1 MTSGGIQSV
10 VDCQFPEDAKEGK
23 GQPEK
28 EMGKMEQWDKI
39 DGKVG
44 RGLVVEMGA
53 MSWEGGRRG
62 IRQIHVL
69 DGSRALS

>member
-53 MSWEGGRRG
+53 MSWESGRREM
-62 IRQIHVL
+62 RQIRVL
-69 DGSRALS
+69 GDGRALS